1 MKFKFICRPLI
12 LATLTAMLAA
22 PLTAQEA
29 AALEDLRKQVQALQE
44 ELARLEPQGSAGQR
58 LQELERRID
67 LLAAE
72 IEKTRTGGAVEAQP
86 IQPVPG
92 FAPAA
97 SKVYRTAR
105 GVSIGGYGEATYAN
119 FSFRRQDSAPSGLA
133 DRLDLLRAVMY
144 VGHKFSDTILF
155 NSEIEFEHAST
166 GEGAEE
172 KGEVSIEQAYLD
184 LKPWKSVGFAVAS
197 LSSLGFAANGIREG
211 RQQGSDS
218 LAEDLALTGRLDF
231 TGVPGLIFGASFFTG
246 NTGQG
251 AAVGG
256 RRIGGRLNL
265 FDLHLQYER
274 RGLQVR
280 GLYAKSTLDD
290 AALIDEQNGLSGRD
304 SVGERQGGWFLEAA
318 YDVMTL
324 RPAGQWSV
332 IPFVRYERL
341 NPQDRVP
348 AGFEKDP
355 SLDQA
360 IWTAGLGVKPL
371 TNVVLKAD
379 YQWLSNGARTGTN
392 QLNLAIGYLF

>member
-1 MKFKFICRPLI
+1 MVLI
-12 LATLTAMLAA
+12 
-22 PLTAQEA
+22 P
-29 AALEDLRKQVQALQE
+29 
-44 ELARLEPQGSAGQR
+44 
-58 LQELERRID
+58 
-67 LLAAE
+67 
-72 IEKTRTGGAVEAQP
+72 
-86 IQPVPG
+86 
-92 FAPAA
+92 
-97 SKVYRTAR
+97 
-105 GVSIGGYGEATYAN
+105 
-119 FSFRRQDSAPSGLA
+119 
-133 DRLDLLRAVMY
+133 
-144 VGHKFSDTILF
+144 
-155 NSEIEFEHAST
+155 
-166 GEGAEE
+166 
-172 KGEVSIEQAYLD
+172 
-184 LKPWKSVGFAVAS
+184 VGFLNELHEPPVFHGARRNSVETAILPSTWREVGVGLFGETGPFQWRTSAVAS

-280 GLYAKSTLDD
+280 GLYVKSTLDD

-304 SVGERQGGWFLEAA
+304 SVGERQRGWFLEGA

-392 QLNLAIGYLF
+392 RLNLAIGYLF